1 MTARILVVDDV
12 PANVKLLEVRLLA
25 EYFEVLTASNGADA
39 IETCENGKI
48 DVVLLDVMMPD
59 MDGFEVCRRLKTD
72 PATSHIP
79 VVMVTALDHVSDRIR
94 GLEAGADDF
103 LTKPVNDLQLM
114 TRVRSLVRLKMLTDE
129 LRLRAS
135 TTRNIGI
142 EELLSRREPA
152 GEPMPSILLIDER
165 PASGAE
171 VADMLA
177 ETAKVDVA
185 TDPHVGFFQAAEE
198 PYECVIVSTGFTEF
212 DPLRLCSQL
221 RSLDRTRFVP
231 IILLAEQGE
240 DDRIVRGLELG
251 INDYLMR
258 PIDRQELT
266 ARLRTQ
272 VRRKRYNDH
281 LRASVT
287 QTIEMA
293 VTDGLTGL
301 HNRRYLDSHLQTL
314 FDRAVARRRPLSLM
328 ITDLDRFKSVN
339 DTYGHDGG
347 DEVLREFA
355 RRLRKNV
362 RGIDLACRF
371 GGEEFVVVM
380 PDTEAA
386 IAEKVAERVRA
397 EIAESPFVINGGDV
411 AVTVSVGVSSLKRGA
426 RFGGRSS
433 EARGCCS
440 LRSQKRGPQSR
451 GRQSRLTL
459 RQATRAS
466 RPAAFEIYLNPSD
479 SRALV
484 KKVLIFKR
492 PFANVVPSKRAPGT
506 RKQPAGLP
514 DRHPMMLRSAASPG
528 SVGSAGR
535 RWHIVASSYR
545 CQSPTGPLYQNMKNL
560 TESAVYA

>member
-1 MTARILVVDDV
+1 MTARILVVDDI

-39 IETCENGKI
+39 LETCENGKI

-59 MDGFEVCRRLKTD
+59 MDGFEVCRRLKSD
-72 PATSHIP
+72 PATAHIP
-79 VVMVTALDHVSDRIR
+79 VVMVTALDHVSDRVR

-152 GEPMPSILLIDER
+152 GEAMPRVLLIDER
-165 PASGAE
+165 QSSGAR
-171 VADMLA
+171 VAGLLA
-177 ETAKVDVA
+177 KTARVDVV

-198 PYECVIVSTGFTEF
+198 PYECVLVSTGFAEF

-251 INDYLMR
+251 VNDYLIR

-293 VTDGLTGL
+293 VIDGLTGL

-397 EIAESPFVINGGDV
+397 EIAELPFLINGEGV
-411 AVTVSVGVSSLKRGA
+411 PVTVSVGLSSLKRGVDSVA
-426 RFGGRSS
+426 ELLKRADVALYEAKSGGRNRVV
-433 EARGCCS
+433 AR
-440 LRSQKRGPQSR
+440 
-451 GRQSRLTL
+451 
-459 RQATRAS
+459 
-466 RPAAFEIYLNPSD
+466 AA
-479 SRALV
+479 
-484 KKVLIFKR
+484 
-492 PFANVVPSKRAPGT
+492 
-506 RKQPAGLP
+506 
-514 DRHPMMLRSAASPG
+514 
-528 SVGSAGR
+528 
-535 RWHIVASSYR
+535 
-545 CQSPTGPLYQNMKNL
+545 
-560 TESAVYA
+560 

>member
-39 IETCENGKI
+39 LETCENGKI

-59 MDGFEVCRRLKTD
+59 MDGFDVCRRLKSD

-79 VVMVTALDHVSDRIR
+79 VVMVTALDHASDRIR

-142 EELLSRREPA
+142 EELLSRREPG
-152 GEPMPSILLIDER
+152 GEAMPRVLLIDER
-165 PASGAE
+165 QASGAE
-171 VADMLA
+171 IAAVLA
-177 ETAKVDVA
+177 ETARVDVV
-185 TDPHVGFFQAAEE
+185 TDPHVGLFQAAEE
-198 PYECVIVSTGFTEF
+198 PYECVLVSTGFTEF

-231 IILLAEQGE
+231 IILLAEEGE

-251 INDYLMR
+251 INDYLIR

-314 FDRAVARRRPLSLM
+314 FERAVARRRPLSLM
-328 ITDLDRFKSVN
+328 ITDLDRFKLVN

-380 PDTEAA
+380 PDTEAT

-397 EIAESPFVINGGDV
+397 EIAELPFVINGVGV
-411 AVTVSVGVSSLKRGA
+411 PVTVSVGVSSLKRGA
-426 RFGGRSS
+426 DSVADLLKRADVALYEAKSGGRNRVV
-433 EARGCCS
+433 AR
-440 LRSQKRGPQSR
+440 
-451 GRQSRLTL
+451 
-459 RQATRAS
+459 
-466 RPAAFEIYLNPSD
+466 AA
-479 SRALV
+479 
-484 KKVLIFKR
+484 
-492 PFANVVPSKRAPGT
+492 
-506 RKQPAGLP
+506 
-514 DRHPMMLRSAASPG
+514 
-528 SVGSAGR
+528 
-535 RWHIVASSYR
+535 
-545 CQSPTGPLYQNMKNL
+545 
-560 TESAVYA
+560 

>member
-1 MTARILVVDDV
+1 
-12 PANVKLLEVRLLA
+12 
-25 EYFEVLTASNGADA
+25 
-39 IETCENGKI
+39 
-48 DVVLLDVMMPD
+48 
-59 MDGFEVCRRLKTD
+59 
-72 PATSHIP
+72 
-79 VVMVTALDHVSDRIR
+79 
-94 GLEAGADDF
+94 
-103 LTKPVNDLQLM
+103 
-114 TRVRSLVRLKMLTDE
+114 MLTDE

-426 RFGGRSS
+426 DSAVDLLKRADVALYEAKSGGRNRVV
-433 EARGCCS
+433 AR
-440 LRSQKRGPQSR
+440 
-451 GRQSRLTL
+451 
-459 RQATRAS
+459 
-466 RPAAFEIYLNPSD
+466 AA
-479 SRALV
+479 
-484 KKVLIFKR
+484 
-492 PFANVVPSKRAPGT
+492 
-506 RKQPAGLP
+506 
-514 DRHPMMLRSAASPG
+514 
-528 SVGSAGR
+528 
-535 RWHIVASSYR
+535 
-545 CQSPTGPLYQNMKNL
+545 
-560 TESAVYA
+560 

>member
-25 EYFEVLTASNGADA
+25 EYFEVLTATNGADA
-39 IETCENGKI
+39 IETCENGKV
-48 DVVLLDVMMPD
+48 DVVLLDVMMPN
-59 MDGFEVCRRLKTD
+59 MDGFEVCRRLKSD

-79 VVMVTALDHVSDRIR
+79 VVMITALDHVSDRVR

-114 TRVRSLVRLKMLTDE
+114 TRVKSLVRLKMLTDE

-142 EELLSRREPA
+142 EELLSRTQPA
-152 GEPMPSILLIDER
+152 GEATPRVLLIDER
-165 PASGAE
+165 PASGDR
-171 VADMLA
+171 VQKMLRDS
-177 ETAKVDVA
+177 AKVDVA
-185 TDPHVGFFQAAEE
+185 TDPHAGFFQAAEE
-198 PYECVIVSTGFTEF
+198 PYECVIVSTGFAAF

-221 RSLDRTRFVP
+221 RSLDSTRFMP
-231 IILLAEQGE
+231 IMLIAEEGE
-240 DDRIVRGLELG
+240 EERIIRGLELG
-251 INDYLMR
+251 INDYLTR
-258 PIDRQELT
+258 PVDQHELT

-272 VRRKRYNDH
+272 VKRKRYNDH

-328 ITDLDRFKSVN
+328 ITDLDRFKSIN
-339 DTYGHDGG
+339 DTHGHDGG

-380 PDTEAA
+380 PDTEAT
-386 IAEKVAERVRA
+386 IAEKVAERIRA
-397 EIAESPFVINGGDV
+397 EIAQTPFSIGAAG
-411 AVTVSVGVSSLKRGA
+411 ATLPVTVSVGVSSLKRGA
-426 RFGGRSS
+426 
-433 EARGCCS
+433 
-440 LRSQKRGPQSR
+440 
-451 GRQSRLTL
+451 
-459 RQATRAS
+459 
-466 RPAAFEIYLNPSD
+466 D
-479 SRALV
+479 SVADLM
-484 KKVLIFKR
+484 
-492 PFANVVPSKRAPGT
+492 KRADVALYEAKTSG
-506 RKQPAGLP
+506 RNRVVAK
-514 DRHPMMLRSAASPG
+514 AA
-528 SVGSAGR
+528 
-535 RWHIVASSYR
+535 
-545 CQSPTGPLYQNMKNL
+545 
-560 TESAVYA
+560 